1 MTYHENNHNNGWGG
15 FRIYIC
21 MCANSSQHHARD
33 FAIIQIMPKNNLTM
47 NLKCTF
53 SIILAE

>member
-1 MTYHENNHNNGWGG
+1 M
-15 FRIYIC
+15 RIIIIMGEDFEYIYV
-21 MCANSSQHHARD
+21 CANSSQHHARD

>member
-1 MTYHENNHNNGWGG
+1 MTYHENNYNNGGG
-15 FRIYIC
+15 FRIY